1 MWSHKLLGPVLGSC
15 RGAPLG
21 AQHPMGLRTAMPT
34 ALCTQQTLKH
44 SLEILP
50 LLLKAIFAQSPQVWD
65 TSPLLGVTSRS
76 PGVRGSLCWAWGWPC
91 PPPAT
96 VPWWEKT
103 GQSLVCPRGAG
114 LGELSCRPQGGAGRG
129 KETPRKSGGMRRA
142 AHPTGTEAKHLP
154 QPGQPC
160 PREGPRADRHPN
172 PPFGVPKMGQ
182 KRSAAGPALP
192 PLIPLGFLPS
202 SQGKTTAT
210 STPLVTTLTLLLGHL
225 RVGDTGVP

>member
-1 MWSHKLLGPVLGSC
+1 
-15 RGAPLG
+15 
-21 AQHPMGLRTAMPT
+21 MPT
-34 ALCTQQTLKH
+34 ALCTATNLKTLTQN
-44 SLEILP
+44 P
-50 LLLKAIFAQSPQVWD
+50 PFVAQSHLCSKPA
-65 TSPLLGVTSRS
+65 GVGHVSS
-76 PGVRGSLCWAWGWPC
+76 PGSDFQVPRCEGIPVLGLGMALSSPC
-91 PPPAT
+91 HRPLVGKDRTKPCLPP
-96 VPWWEKT
+96 
-103 GQSLVCPRGAG
+103 CAG
-114 LGELSCRPQGGAGRG
+114 LRELSCRPQGGAGGG

-142 AHPTGTEAKHLP
+142 AHPAGMEAKHLP

-182 KRSAAGPALP
+182 KRSAAGPALS

-210 STPLVTTLTLLLGHL
+210 STSLVTTLTLLPGHL